1 MKRDSLTRDADE
13 LLMLGEAVA
22 AMLAENQDRLKGQ
35 RDVRQAGL
43 LSIDSRIS
51 RHAGEKGTHR
61 IAAGQS

>member
-35 RDVRQAGL
+35 RDVRQADL
-43 LSIDSRIS
+43 VSIDSRIS
-51 RHAGEKGTHR
+51 RQAGEERTRR